1 MFVMDK
7 KTLLFILFIFFS
19 AACVPTTEVV
29 ELPTVAA
36 LPTIT
41 ETLPATDTLTPIGTP
56 TDTLTPNPSITIT
69 ATASWTPSATITDT
83 PSPTPT
89 DTPIPTAIPRPVN
102 DLIDI
107 AMNATIITLD
117 PNQIAA
123 QSTMIAQTVIASG
136 GQPANGTITFGTP
149 STPGAGTFGPTA
161 GAATPSNC
169 SFTPMGGFATI
180 YNNNPAISSQMGCA
194 INSAVSYGSALQNY
208 QQGQMLWV
216 QGPPM
221 YIYLLYPNGSYRRMD
236 DTWVSGVDPESGGEV
251 PPAGLL
257 EPVRG
262 FGKVWRTYQ
271 DVRAAF
277 GWATASE
284 VGGQSSAQPFTR
296 GIMISLPQQ
305 GQLLVLIDDGSGLVG
320 TWQAFAGSF

>member
-1 MFVMDK
+1 MDK
-7 KTLLFILFIFFS
+7 KTLLFIFLVIFL
-19 AACVPTTEVV
+19 AACNPTPQVV

-41 ETLPATDTLTPIGTP
+41 ETIPATVTLTITGTLTETP
-56 TDTLTPNPSITIT
+56 TTNPSVTLS

-89 DTPIPTAIPRPVN
+89 DTPIPTAVPRPVN
-102 DLIDI
+102 DLIEM

-117 PNQIAA
+117 PNQIAV
-123 QSTMIAQTVIASG
+123 QSTMIAQTVIAAG
-136 GQPANGTITFGTP
+136 GQPAGTTMTPGTP
-149 STPGAGTFGPTA
+149 FTGGTFGPTA
-161 GAATPSNC
+161 GASTPGNC
-169 SFTPMGGFATI
+169 VFFPAGGFATV
-180 YNNNPAISSQMGCA
+180 YNNNAAISTQMGCA
-194 INSAVSYGSALQNY
+194 LNNAISFSSALQNF

-221 YIYLLYPNGSYRRMD
+221 VIYLLYPNGSYRRMD
-236 DTWVSGVDPESGGEV
+236 DTWVSGVDPESGGET

-271 DVRAAF
+271 DVRASF

-284 VGGQSSAQPFTR
+284 VGGQSSAQQFTR
-296 GIMISLPQQ
+296 GVMISLPQQ
-305 GQLLVLIDDGSGLVG
+305 GQILVLIDDGSGLVG
-320 TWQAFAGSF
+320 TWQAFPGSF